1 MGFFD
6 YPKEKKADKKPRPA
20 PTGGLLGRA
29 TRAFG
34 GRKNRIDDAINA
46 ATGGP
51 ASRRRRNNDGDS
63 DDY

>member
-1 MGFFD
+1 MGWFD
-6 YPKEKKADKKPRPA
+6 YPKEERRQKKPQEGNS
-20 PTGGLLGRA
+20 GGLLGRA

-34 GRKNRIDDAINA
+34 GRQNSIDDAIEA

-51 ASRRRRNNDGDS
+51 ASRRNRKNDGDS